1 MLRIKTWHSGLI
13 TLALLL
19 AWANAYSLSEFEQWK
34 QQQQQ
39 SFQEYR
45 DERDREFTAF
55 LKEHWREVEL
65 LKGFVRDE
73 KPKPDVMPVAK
84 PQPAEPVPAPDTEPE
99 ELPEHR
105 MPPEPAL
112 PLPEV
117 REPEPPPVPPSAPLP
132 ERVQKGVRTQFD
144 YFGTRITF
152 YYDPAFRRPLPR
164 RVDES
169 ALSAFWSELSTADY
183 ESLLQQLSAQAD
195 ALRLDDWGTV
205 VLVNRLAQQIY
216 PSSANS
222 QSLFAWFVLTKA
234 GFSSRVA
241 FNDYSVFLLLPSRQR
256 LFDVAYFTFEGE
268 RYYAVSLDG
277 TIDRPGSV
285 YTYDGHY
292 PGADKKLDMLISTRA
307 AAGARAET
315 RELSFEYAGK
325 RYTIDASYEPSR
337 IDFLGTYPQMELAL
351 YFRSEVGETAES
363 PLLHQLAGE
372 IEGMAELDAVNFLLR
387 FVQTSF
393 VYQTDD
399 RQFGRENFLFP
410 EETLFYPYSD
420 CEDRSVLFAWLV
432 NRLLGLDVVG
442 LDYPGHV
449 ATAVRFNGRV
459 EGDSVSYNGKVYTV
473 ADPTYVNATA
483 GMTMPGFGHAAPKV
497 IPVN

>member
-1 MLRIKTWHSGLI
+1 MLRIKTWHSGLV

-19 AWANAYSLSEFEQWK
+19 AWPTAHSLSEFEQWK

-39 SFQEYR
+39 SFQQYR

-65 LKGFVRDE
+65 LKGVVRDE

-84 PQPAEPVPAPDTEPE
+84 PRPAEPVPAPDAEPE
-99 ELPEHR
+99 QLPEDR
-105 MPPEPAL
+105 SPPKPAA

-117 REPEPPPVPPSAPLP
+117 RKPEPPPARPPAPLP
-132 ERVQKGVRTQFD
+132 ERVQKGVRTQVD
-144 YFGTRITF
+144 YFGTPITF
-152 YYDPAFRRPLPR
+152 YYDPAFRRPLPHR
-164 RVDES
+164 LNES
-169 ALSAFWSELSTADY
+169 ALSAFWSDLSRADY
-183 ESLLQQLSAQAD
+183 EPLLKQLHAQAD
-195 ALRLDDWGTV
+195 AMRLDDWGAV
-205 VLVNRLAQQIY
+205 VLANRLAQQIY
-216 PSSANS
+216 PSSVNKQA
-222 QSLFAWFVLTKA
+222 LFTWFVLTKA

-241 FNDYSVFLLLPSRQR
+241 FSDRSVFLLLPSKQR

-277 TIDRPGSV
+277 TINRPGSV

-292 PGADKKLDMLISTRA
+292 PGANKKLDMLISTKA
-307 AAGARAET
+307 AAGARVET
-315 RELSFEYAGK
+315 RELSFEYAGE
-325 RYTIDASYEPSR
+325 RYAIDASYEPSR

-363 PLLHQLAGE
+363 PLLRQLAGE
-372 IEGMAELDAVNFLLR
+372 IEGMSELDAVNFLLR

-393 VYQTDD
+393 GYQTDD

-410 EETLFYPYSD
+410 EETLFYPNSD

-449 ATAVRFNGRV
+449 ATAVRFSGRV
-459 EGDSVSYNGKVYTV
+459 KGDSVSYNGQVYTV
-473 ADPTYVNATA
+473 ADPTYVNATV
-483 GMTMPGFGHAAPKV
+483 GMTMPEFGHAVPKV